1 MARCCSCDEGCG
13 GVLGPM
19 LLFQLA
25 NWVWGEALGEG
36 PSDAVDG
43 EPRRA
48 FFGGEPVGEMIEVL
62 SRRSSLCE
70 TWRYF
75 GAMILVDCETKEA
88 SATKE
93 SQPQSARPA
102 KNIWPRPAGT
112 IGFIALSSKIPK
124 SCADGR
130 PDSADCDGLRRD
142 TVHQQGPAVWRDIQ
156 MLSAA
161 FQLADNKTSG
171 RKNSSRT
178 RREKPVATEQEP

>member
-1 MARCCSCDEGCG
+1 MPSTLRVVVARCCSCDEGCG

-102 KNIWPRPAGT
+102 KNIWPRPAGSIRFKSLVQMAGRT
-112 IGFIALSSKIPK
+112 QLTATGF
-124 SCADGR
+124 GE
-130 PDSADCDGLRRD
+130 
-142 TVHQQGPAVWRDIQ
+142 IQ
-156 MLSAA
+156 YT
-161 FQLADNKTSG
+161 NKDLPCG
-171 RKNSSRT
+171 AISRC
-178 RREKPVATEQEP
+178 